1 MMFAGASVYACL
13 NSGRHL
19 VAYEADSRI
28 FNTIIAPL
36 RALSAQRSR
45 VQTPIQSMI
54 MEDDEE
60 PVRKVPRNT
69 RLST

>member
-1 MMFAGASVYACL
+1 MFAGASVYACL

-28 FNTIIAPL
+28 FNAILAPL
-36 RALSAQRSR
+36 RALSAQQSR
-45 VQTPIQSMI
+45 VQTPTLSMV

-60 PVRKVPRNT
+60 PVRKVAKKT
-69 RLST
+69 HLST